1 MPRKQPNLSP
11 PKTALEKRAEVKDY
25 IRNERDTILMKWR
38 CLEENVATMDRQSET
53 FKARMER
60 QSSKRIPLNIQ
71 KFINT
76 LKRKVR
82 KTIQAKGGTPFSIVR
97 ALFLYWGTSGSAS
110 NAMGTLT
117 TEQLSKCMQSL
128 GVRMTNNELEEVVA
142 YYSANSFGK
151 KTGPNEMSYDELLN
165 DINAAEPTII
175 EFSGPKYFEAEEAE
189 GLRFKEHGDDFA
201 VMPKLVKQFIE
212 VSQNWIMTQ
221 MRAEGGTPHQHV
233 RELFNHFDYSQSHGL
248 KPNELQLAATK
259 KMKLSLTQEQAAEI
273 VKFYDRRHEGHMP
286 YEQYLKDVTKGTKPI
301 LAFNEITAQER
312 QKAIKS
318 LQKNPLVPRPFHP
331 KPNKILEEVKVSLKK
346 SIAQLIDLQGGA
358 LASWLHDSFATY
370 DKAYSHT
377 LHDWRDVQGAFRKVM
392 LNVSK
397 EEALCVMRSYDVDG
411 DGKFHFELFI
421 KDLEAEESH
430 FLKPSEQPKAGA
442 IASANSGSART
453 PADIAKIIQRFR
465 SAVLTFVRKSNNV
478 LKAPDLLY
486 GTFLSHDAKKS
497 GRAPP
502 FAVSNVAQALGVT
515 LTEAQVHA
523 IVDWFDTNAT
533 HTLDYNSFTRH
544 LFGGNALTETLVLP
558 KLNKA
563 AGKADYKEEL
573 TYKQGERYLK
583 DGVLLNE
590 ATSSLDTVRGTVDVG
605 GGGASSGGAE
615 TATAATTHK
624 EEAVADK
631 PARSTSVV
639 GSIFAMAKADAL
651 MKGAVETT
659 PPKLNPVIES
669 PADKKKRLDSKR
681 VMVMRERELIKT
693 KLVEVDRQRK
703 QLQDDHNKRRNQL
716 HEAELAEAHK
726 AAYAS
731 RVAKRVSAGL
741 YG

>member
-1 MPRKQPNLSP
+1 MPRKQPNVSP
-11 PKTALEKRAEVKDY
+11 PKTGPEKRAEIKNY
-25 IRNERDTILMKWR
+25 IRNERDTVLTKWK
-38 CLEENVATMDRQSET
+38 CLEENVATMDRQGEA

-60 QSSKRIPLNIQ
+60 KNAKIIPVNIQ

-82 KTIQAKGGTPFSIVR
+82 KTIKDRGGTPYSIVR

-128 GVRMTNNELEEVVA
+128 GVRMTSNELEEVIA
-142 YYSANSFGK
+142 YYSASSFGK
-151 KTGPNEMSYDELLN
+151 KTGPNEMSYEELLN
-165 DINAAEPTII
+165 DINVAEPSII

-189 GLRFKEHGDDFA
+189 GLRFKELDDDFA

-233 RELFNHFDYSQSHGL
+233 RDLFNQFDYSQSHGL
-248 KPNELQLAATK
+248 KPEELQLAATK
-259 KMKLSLTQEQAAEI
+259 KMKLNLSLEHAAEI
-273 VKFYDRRHEGHMP
+273 VKFYDRRRERQMP
-286 YEQYLKDVTKGTKPI
+286 YEEYLKDVTKGTKPI

-312 QKAIKS
+312 QKAIQS
-318 LQKNPLVPRPFHP
+318 LQKNPLVPRPFNP

-346 SIAQLIDLQGGA
+346 TIAQLIDSQGGA
-358 LASWLHDSFATY
+358 LTSWLHDSFATY
-370 DKAYSHT
+370 DKAYTHT
-377 LHDWRDVQGAFRKVM
+377 LSDWRDVQGALRKVL
-392 LNVSK
+392 LNVDK
-397 EEALCVMRSYDVDG
+397 EEAQCVMRSYDVDG

-421 KDLEAEESH
+421 KDMEAEETH
-430 FLKPSEQPKAGA
+430 FLKPSEKPKAGA
-442 IASANSGSART
+442 IANASSASART
-453 PADIAKIIQRFR
+453 PADIAKMIQRFR
-465 SAVLTFVRKSNNV
+465 SAVLTFVRKSHNV

-486 GTFLSHDAKKS
+486 GTFLNYDTKKS

-502 FAVSNVAQALGVT
+502 FVVSNVAQALGVT
-515 LTEAQVHA
+515 LSEPQVHT

-544 LFGGNALTETLVLP
+544 LFGGNALTERLSLP
-558 KLNKA
+558 KLSKA
-563 AGKADYKEEL
+563 AGKADFKEEL
-573 TYKQGERYLK
+573 IYKQGEHYSK
-583 DGVLLNE
+583 DGMLPNE
-590 ATSSLDTVRGTVDVG
+590 ATSSPDTSGVVLGMADLGLDEDGAG
-605 GGGASSGGAE
+605 GR
-615 TATAATTHK
+615 K
-624 EEAVADK
+624 PEEAAPKGNK
-631 PARSTSVV
+631 PTSVV
-639 GSIFAMAKADAL
+639 GAIFAMAGADAL
-651 MKGAVETT
+651 AKAGAETT

-681 VMVMRERELIKT
+681 VMVMKERELIKK
-693 KLVEVDRQRK
+693 KLTEVDKQRK

-716 HEAELAEAHK
+716 HEAELLVQHK
-726 AAYAS
+726 AAYAN
-731 RVAKRVSAGL
+731 RQAKRANAGL